1 MGNHPR
7 RSVDDTPLIKR
18 LGWMA
23 AIWLASVSVLGVI
36 AMAIRWWLAV

>member
-1 MGNHPR
+1 MRSPPP